1 MMEIQVDR
9 LTLGQT
15 IQALKKTSEGLT
27 RLEVE
32 FPDKYIIRKI
42 MTMKQLV
49 DSLNEQELIFEGNG
63 ETSYKS

>member
-1 MMEIQVDR
+1 MMAIQVDR

-49 DSLNEQELIFEGNG
+49 DNLYEQELIFEGNG
-63 ETSYKS
+63 ETNYKS

>member
-15 IQALKKTSEGLT
+15 IEALKKTSEGLT

-49 DSLNEQELIFEGNG
+49 DSLDEQELMFEGNG

>member
-1 MMEIQVDR
+1 MEIQVDR

-49 DSLNEQELIFEGNG
+49 DSLNEQELMFEGNG

>member
-1 MMEIQVDR
+1 MDR

-32 FPDKYIIRKI
+32 FPDKYIVRKI
-42 MTMKQLV
+42 MTMKHLV
-49 DSLNEQELIFEGNG
+49 DQLDTQKLILEGNG
-63 ETSYKS
+63 EADYQN

>member
-1 MMEIQVDR
+1 MDR

-27 RLEVE
+27 KLEIE
-32 FPDKYIIRKI
+32 FPDKYIVRKI

-49 DSLNEQELIFEGNG
+49 DQLDTHKIIIEGNG
-63 ETSYKS
+63 EADYQN

>member
-1 MMEIQVDR
+1 MEIQVDR

-49 DSLNEQELIFEGNG
+49 DSLNEQELAFEGNG
-63 ETSYKS
+63 ETNYKS

>member
-1 MMEIQVDR
+1 MEKQMDR

-32 FPDKYIIRKI
+32 FPDKYIVRKI

-49 DSLNEQELIFEGNG
+49 DQLDTHKVIFEGNG
-63 ETSYKS
+63 EADYQN

>member
-1 MMEIQVDR
+1 MEKQMDR

-49 DSLNEQELIFEGNG
+49 DSLNEQELAFEGNG
-63 ETSYKS
+63 ETNYKS

>member
-1 MMEIQVDR
+1 MMAIQVDR

-63 ETSYKS
+63 ETNYKS

>member
-49 DSLNEQELIFEGNG
+49 DSLDEQELMFEGNG
-63 ETSYKS
+63 ETNYKS

>member
-1 MMEIQVDR
+1 MEKQMDR

-27 RLEVE
+27 KLEVE
-32 FPDKYIIRKI
+32 FPDRYIVRKI

-49 DSLNEQELIFEGNG
+49 DQLDTHKIIIEGNG
-63 ETSYKS
+63 EADYQN

>member
-1 MMEIQVDR
+1 MEIQVDR

-49 DSLNEQELIFEGNG
+49 DSLDEQELMFEGNG

>member
-1 MMEIQVDR
+1 MMAIQVDK

-49 DSLNEQELIFEGNG
+49 DSLNEQELAFEGNG
-63 ETSYKS
+63 ETNYKS

>member
-42 MTMKQLV
+42 LTMKQLV
-49 DSLNEQELIFEGNG
+49 DSLDEQELMFEGNG